1 MLKYSLTA
9 IRSESDQWFHF
20 GFNFVQN
27 CLPFLPII
35 SMGIIDE
42 AITPINSNGMVYA
55 AYVVCS
61 TDATASIESQIGS
74 LMFHFILA

>member
-1 MLKYSLTA
+1 
-9 IRSESDQWFHF
+9 
-20 GFNFVQN
+20 
-27 CLPFLPII
+27 
-35 SMGIIDE
+35 MGIIDE

-74 LMFHFILA
+74 LMFHFILAWLFVMDICFLFFITEFFKMLL

>member
-1 MLKYSLTA
+1 
-9 IRSESDQWFHF
+9 
-20 GFNFVQN
+20 
-27 CLPFLPII
+27 
-35 SMGIIDE
+35 MGIIDE